1 MILLAEA
8 NCSHANIN
16 AYLTGKLLREDP
28 SEYYYYEDYYTPE
41 ITFHLITLDD
51 NGEFVCQT
59 GGEEL
64 AATFYEGYETPA
76 LHPLS
81 FHLTSLRDYF
91 GRVHVKGI

>member
-8 NCSHANIN
+8 DCSHANIFS
-16 AYLTGKLLREDP
+16 YVTQKLLREDP
-28 SEYYYYEDYYTPE
+28 SEYYSRYMFYTPE

-64 AATFYEGYETPA
+64 AAIFYKGYENPA

-81 FHLTSLRDYF
+81 FHVSDLKDYSTYM
-91 GRVHVKGI
+91 HID

>member
-8 NCSHANIN
+8 DCSHANIFS
-16 AYLTGKLLREDP
+16 YITQKLLREDP
-28 SEYYYYEDYYTPE
+28 SEYYSRYMFYTPE

-51 NGEFVCQT
+51 SGEFVCQT

-64 AATFYEGYETPA
+64 AAIFYKGYENPA

-81 FHLTSLRDYF
+81 Y
-91 GRVHVKGI
+91 HVTNFAEEYAKIHIK